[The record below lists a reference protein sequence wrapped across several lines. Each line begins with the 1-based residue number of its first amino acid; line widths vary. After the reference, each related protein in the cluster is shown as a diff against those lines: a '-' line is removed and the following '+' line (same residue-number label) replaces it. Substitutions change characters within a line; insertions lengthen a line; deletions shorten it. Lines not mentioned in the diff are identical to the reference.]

1 MVHKLQGQ
9 NIGNHKVGV
18 CVLCLCTCLAL
29 TPLFSTPQLEE
40 CALQVALNGNY
51 LDLESSLAEQKDE
64 LEQFYDD
71 LA

>member
-40 CALQVALNGNY
+40 CALQVAPNGNY

>member
-1 MVHKLQGQ
+1 M
-9 NIGNHKVGV
+9 
-18 CVLCLCTCLAL
+18 AF
-29 TPLFSTPQLEE
+29 TPVFSSPQLDE
-40 CALQVALNGNY
+40 CALQVAPNGNY

>member
-1 MVHKLQGQ
+1 MQKVQGP

-18 CVLCLCTCLAL
+18 CVLCLCTCIAL
-29 TPLFSTPQLEE
+29 MPLFSTPQLEE
-40 CALQVALNGNY
+40 CALQVAPNGNY
-51 LDLESSLAEQKDE
+51 LDLELSLAEQKDD